1 MGSGIVVHT
10 PFQQTALVWVC
21 GSFMCG
27 WWWFAAYDLSGGLLN
42 PALALARGI
51 LNDDPEG
58 ATSHIFCEVIAGL
71 TATGIFWGLKLQD
84 VGGGGG
90 YEAAPQNEC

>member
-1 MGSGIVVHT
+1 MAALCVV
-10 PFQQTALVWVC
+10 
-21 GSFMCG
+21 GGG
-27 WWWFAAYDLSGGLLN
+27 WAAYDLSGGLLN

-71 TATGIFWGLKLQD
+71 TATAIFWGLKLQD
-84 VGGGGG
+84 AGGGG
-90 YEAAPQNEC
+90 YEMAPQNDNL